1 MKAQR
6 SLFILPVALLVS
18 LLCPTL
24 FAGPFSFEAPQLLKS
39 SSGALQ
45 SDSPGYAA
53 PCWGDVDGDGK
64 MELLVGQFANG
75 YIKVYE
81 KGTGDTFEGGDYL
94 QVDGA
99 PAKIPGV
106 W

>member
-1 MKAQR
+1 MG
-6 SLFILPVALLVS
+6 S
-18 LLCPTL
+18 LLCTSL
-24 FAGPFSFEAPQLLKS
+24 FAGPFQFESPQLLKS
-39 SSGALQ
+39 TEGALK

-53 PCWGDVDGDGK
+53 PCWGDIDKDGQN
-64 MELLVGQFANG
+64 ELLVGQFSQG

-81 KGTGDTFEGGDYL
+81 AGEEGVFQKGEYL